1 VIHQTPPPAIV
12 SKVAF
17 VETAE
22 AKGAATEA
30 TRVETPEAET
40 GAAEATGAETGATED
55 LNLEDTLEVIDNIL
69 LKMAEEEAAVVTAST
84 NTEKGKKQVEETLE
98 EKDFNFQDLLGQE
111 LTDAEK

>member
-1 VIHQTPPPAIV
+1 VIHQTPPPATV

-22 AKGAATEA
+22 EKGATAEA
-30 TRVETPEAET
+30 TRVEAPEAET

-69 LKMAEEEAAVVTAST
+69 LKMAEEETAVTAAST
-84 NTEKGKKQVEETLE
+84 ATEKGKKQVDDILE
-98 EKDFNFQDLLGQE
+98 ERDFNF
-111 LTDAEK
+111 

>member
-22 AKGAATEA
+22 AKDAAAKA
-30 TRVETPEAET
+30 TRVETPETET

-69 LKMAEEEAAVVTAST
+69 LKMAEEEAAVATTST
-84 NTEKGKKQVEETLE
+84 VIEKGKNKLKRFWKRKILTF
-98 EKDFNFQDLLGQE
+98 KIYLG
-111 LTDAEK
+111 KN

>member
-1 VIHQTPPPAIV
+1 VIHQTPPPATV

-22 AKGAATEA
+22 AKGAAAEA

-40 GAAEATGAETGATED
+40 GAAEATGATED

-69 LKMAEEEAAVVTAST
+69 LKMAEEEAVVVTAST
-84 NTEKGKKQVEETLE
+84 ATEKGKNKLKRLWKKKILTF
-98 EKDFNFQDLLGQE
+98 KIYLG
-111 LTDAEK
+111 KN

>member
-84 NTEKGKKQVEETLE
+84 ATEKGENKLKRLWKKKILTF
-98 EKDFNFQDLLGQE
+98 KIYLG
-111 LTDAEK
+111 KN